1 LKLTQQ
7 SPNPLVLHNF
17 FTSSAQLGLIDII
30 HCLFEGRKELFGGL
44 FIYDRWDWSQKFP
57 VIHLDFLKQKAES
70 SDEVH
75 RPYNTINK

>member
-1 LKLTQQ
+1 MYNLTKENGYYFLYRPRRFGK
-7 SPNPLVLHNF
+7 SL
-17 FTSSAQLGLIDII
+17 LIDII

-75 RPYNTINK
+75 RQYNTINK